1 MNRVAVRGVTSAFVL
16 LALSVA
22 ARAQFRETA
31 PAPYTPAVA
40 RVKIRA
46 LLENATPDNRKQTAD
61 TLSGLLVWYRD
72 IADDE
77 LIAAWKGDARGNV
90 AGLIAPLA
98 DARVASAI
106 IQFSWVEQRQAT
118 FNLTYAPVLGNL
130 LARYQA
136 SAGPFLQDLQAPA
149 VADGPMSQL
158 TQPEADA
165 VCRIL
170 LDMPDTGNWRKIAL
184 QTFPHLRPTVQ
195 NLLVQDLH
203 GSDQEKVYRAQ
214 SWLTDLRWNVPGI
227 TSEQQRPRRASPP
240 PPAAVTAPIPGGN
253 QITSN
258 GSSQRPHIVDQPA
271 TSFNYTGSI
280 TGTITGN
287 GAGSTYSGPASG
299 TLKCSG
305 GPILPDGEYVFPG
318 MPPGNI
324 QVDVGG
330 KPWDARLVPG
340 TGQTQTLILRNK
352 GAGPQKGC
360 TVRWHTIP

>member
-1 MNRVAVRGVTSAFVL
+1 MNRVAARGVTSAVAL
-16 LALSVA
+16 LVLSVG

-61 TLSGLLVWYRD
+61 TLAGLLVWYRD

-90 AGLIAPLA
+90 APLIAPLA

-118 FNLTYAPVLGNL
+118 FTLAYAPVLGDL

-136 SAGPFLQDLQAPA
+136 SAGPFLQDLQAPPA
-149 VADGPMSQL
+149 ADGPMSRL

-195 NLLVQDLH
+195 NLLLQDLH
-203 GSDQEKVYRAQ
+203 GNDQEKVYRAQ
-214 SWLTDLRWNVPGI
+214 TWLSDLKWNLPGI
-227 TSEQQRPRRASPP
+227 TSEQQRPRRALPP
-240 PPAAVTAPIPGGN
+240 PTSVAGPIPGGN

-271 TSFNYTGSI
+271 ASFNY

-287 GAGSTYSGPASG
+287 SAGGTYNGPASG

-305 GPILPDGEYVFPG
+305 GPILPDGEYIFPG

-330 KPWDARLVPG
+330 KPWDARLAPG

-360 TVRWHTIP
+360 TVRWHSIP

>member
-1 MNRVAVRGVTSAFVL
+1 MNRVAARGVTSAFVL
-16 LALSVA
+16 LALSVT

-31 PAPYTPAVA
+31 PPPYTAAVA
-40 RVKIRA
+40 RVKIRT

-118 FNLTYAPVLGNL
+118 FNLTYAPVLGDL

-136 SAGPFLQDLQAPA
+136 SAGPFLQDLQTPA
-149 VADGPMSQL
+149 VAGGPMSQL
-158 TQPEADA
+158 TQAEADA

-184 QTFPHLRPTVQ
+184 QTFPHFRPTVQ
-195 NLLVQDLH
+195 NLLLQDLH

-214 SWLTDLRWNVPGI
+214 SWLTDLRWNAPGI
-227 TSEQQRPRRASPP
+227 TTEQQRPRRALPP
-240 PPAAVTAPIPGGN
+240 PTPVAAPIPGGN

-258 GSSQRPHIVDQPA
+258 GSSQRPHIVDQQA
-271 TSFNYTGSI
+271 SSFNYTGI
-280 TGTITGN
+280 

-305 GPILPDGEYVFPG
+305 GAILPDGEYVFPG

-340 TGQTQTLILRNK
+340 KGQTQDLILRNK
-352 GAGPQKGC
+352 GTGPQKGC
-360 TVRWHTIP
+360 TVRWHSIP

>member
-1 MNRVAVRGVTSAFVL
+1 MIRIAVRGVMPAFLFIVL
-16 LALSVA
+16 SIA

-40 RVKIRA
+40 RVKIRG
-46 LLENATPDNRKQTAD
+46 LLENATADNRRQTAD

-72 IADDE
+72 IADEE
-77 LIAAWKGDARGNV
+77 LIAAWKGDARRNV

-106 IQFSWVEQRQAT
+106 IEFSWVERRPAT
-118 FNLTYAPVLGNL
+118 FTLTYAPVLGDL

-149 VADGPMSQL
+149 VAGGPMSQL

-165 VCRIL
+165 VCRVL

-184 QTFPHLRPTVQ
+184 QTFPHFRPTVQ

-214 SWLTDLRWNVPGI
+214 SWLTDLQWNVPGI
-227 TSEQQRPRRASPP
+227 TSEQQRPRRALP
-240 PPAAVTAPIPGGN
+240 PPAPVAAPVPGGN

-258 GSSQRPHIVDQPA
+258 ASPQRPHIVDQPA
-271 TSFNYTGSI
+271 PSFNYTGN
-280 TGTITGN
+280 ITGN
-287 GAGSTYSGPASG
+287 SAGGTYSASG

-305 GPILPDGEYVFPG
+305 APIPPDGEYIFPG

-330 KPWDARLVPG
+330 KPWDVRLVPG
-340 TGQTQTLILRNK
+340 KGQSQDLILRNK
-352 GAGPQKGC
+352 GTGPQKGC
-360 TVRWHTIP
+360 TVRWHSIP